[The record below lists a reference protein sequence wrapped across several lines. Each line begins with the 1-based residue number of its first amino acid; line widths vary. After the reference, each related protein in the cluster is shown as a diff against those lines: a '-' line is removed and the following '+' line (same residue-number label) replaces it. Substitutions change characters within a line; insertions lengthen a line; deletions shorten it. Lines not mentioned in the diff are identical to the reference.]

1 MTQNTEVGN
10 ADVPVSV
17 IKMFLKTEARFHL
30 RINSPNESYTLEA
43 IKCRPPNTQTKFH
56 LTNIS

>member
-10 ADVPVSV
+10 ADVPASV

-30 RINSPNESYTLEA
+30 CINSPNPSYTLET
-43 IKCRPPNTQTKFH
+43 IKCQPPNTQNRFN
-56 LTNIS
+56 LTNTS